1 MSAKDDYCSSSS
13 YDEKYSEAKRV
24 SSKATDDDDDVECY
38 DDDKASGRGSNLQ
51 NNNIHVNVLSINIA
65 PSDEEVELSAELDL
79 RISFEL
85 DRDVIAGYWV
95 VQFLVDTSSRRII
108 KVLGQTDVEDYPEG
122 ESDMSF
128 YTSRVDIS
136 GISPSTLSNS
146 GGQCF
151 SSTAA
156 VNVTYCS
163 TSTTTV

>member
-1 MSAKDDYCSSSS
+1 MSAKDDYSSN

-24 SSKATDDDDDVECY
+24 SSKGTDDDDDLECY
-38 DDDKASGRGSNLQ
+38 DDDKASGGGGSKQ
-51 NNNIHVNVLSINIA
+51 NNCIHVNVLSINIA
-65 PSDEEVELSAELDL
+65 PSDAVDLSAALDL

-95 VQFLVDTSSRRII
+95 VQFLVDTSSRRVI

-128 YTSRVDIS
+128 YTSQVDIS

-146 GGQCF
+146 GGYDSVLLCRF
-151 SSTAA
+151 PSSLVRCRIHVFTA
-156 VNVTYCS
+156 
-163 TSTTTV
+163 

>member
-1 MSAKDDYCSSSS
+1 MRGGMSAKDDYSN

-24 SSKATDDDDDVECY
+24 SSKGTDDDDDVDCY
-38 DDDKASGRGSNLQ
+38 DDDKASGGGGSNYNTQ
-51 NNNIHVNVLSINIA
+51 NNCIHVNVLSINIA
-65 PSDEEVELSAELDL
+65 PSDEVDLSAGLDL

-95 VQFLVDTSSRRII
+95 VQFLVDTSSRRVI

-128 YTSRVDIS
+128 YTSQVDIS

-146 GGQCF
+146 GRHAYHVPLSF
-151 SSTAA
+151 
-156 VNVTYCS
+156 
-163 TSTTTV
+163 